1 MTTALNIHILCESN
15 RLFYYSNLHDCISA
29 TPYNNLILLLE
40 KYYFGIQKKK
50 ERSVIGLKKKKI
62 FLLGESEEWLIALVC
77 RNKMHRFMFL
87 LILLPPEY
95 CSNRKPPQSL
105 PSSN

>member
-50 ERSVIGLKKKKI
+50 SWFGRHWFEEKKMPWDFFAGWI
-62 FLLGESEEWLIALVC
+62 WGMA
-77 RNKMHRFMFL
+77 
-87 LILLPPEY
+87 Y
-95 CSNRKPPQSL
+95 CSGLQK
-105 PSSN
+105 

>member
-50 ERSVIGLKKKKI
+50 EERSVIGLKKKKCPEI
-62 FLLGESEEWLIALVC
+62 FCWVNLRNGLLL
-77 RNKMHRFMFL
+77 
-87 LILLPPEY
+87 
-95 CSNRKPPQSL
+95 
-105 PSSN
+105 